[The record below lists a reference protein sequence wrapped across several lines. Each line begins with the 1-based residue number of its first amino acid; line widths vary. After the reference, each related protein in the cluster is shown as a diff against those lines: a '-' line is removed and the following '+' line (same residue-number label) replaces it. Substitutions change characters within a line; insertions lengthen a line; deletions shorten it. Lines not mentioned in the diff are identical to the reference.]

1 MASRTPKHVKSAG
14 GSTLDTTSFTPTYDR
29 IAAMQRRITKA
40 TRTPRHYSAKRALNP
55 DALFHWLA
63 YTDRAGYTAP
73 YKVQVSMKRRRMAVF
88 DSALFDAVTPK
99 GE

>member
-1 MASRTPKHVKSAG
+1 MASRTPKHVKSTG
-14 GSTLDTTSFTPTYDR
+14 GRTLDTASFTPTYDR
-29 IAAMQRRITKA
+29 IAAMQRRV
-40 TRTPRHYSAKRALNP
+40 TRAPRHYSAKRITSNP

-88 DSALFDAVTPK
+88 DSALFDSLTPK